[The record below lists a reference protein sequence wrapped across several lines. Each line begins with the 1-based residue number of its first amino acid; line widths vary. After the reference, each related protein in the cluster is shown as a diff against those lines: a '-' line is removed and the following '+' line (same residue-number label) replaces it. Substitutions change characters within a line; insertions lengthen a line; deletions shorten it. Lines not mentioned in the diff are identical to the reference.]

1 MLDTVYYRHHVILES
16 RREAADL
23 EPVIIGTGIHEVPIV
38 IEPDISPIP

>member
-1 MLDTVYYRHHVILES
+1 MLDTVYYRYHVILEL
-16 RREAADL
+16 RRKAADL